1 MRKLLALATAGLLT
15 FGLVGCGASN
25 TSTITVVSR
34 EDGSGTRG
42 AFVEL
47 FGIEEKDA
55 DGNKVD
61 KTIDD
66 AEITSSTSV
75 MLQSISENENAIG
88 YVSLGSMDE
97 SLAKAAKIDGVEATV
112 ENIKSGEYKVA
123 RPFNIATSKN
133 VSDVTTDF
141 ISFIMSEEGQKVV
154 EESGYIS
161 QGNEGT
167 YEKSDVSGKI
177 VIAGSSSVT
186 PVMEKLKEAYTKIN
200 TNVTIELQQ
209 NDSTTGMNSVIEG
222 VCDIGMASRE
232 LKDSELEAGL
242 EPMVIAMDGI
252 AVIINKENEKDSL
265 SSETVKAIYTG
276 EVTDWT
282 EVE

>member
-47 FGIEEKDA
+47 FGIDEKDA

-154 EESGYIS
+154 EEAGYIS

>member
-161 QGNEGT
+161 QGNEGA

>member
-1 MRKLLALATAGLLT
+1 MRKLLALATTGLLT

-133 VSDVTTDF
+133 VSDVTSDF

-161 QGNEGT
+161 QGNEGA

>member
-61 KTIDD
+61 LTLDD

-154 EESGYIS
+154 EEAGYIS

-242 EPMVIAMDGI
+242 EPIVIAMDGI

>member
-133 VSDVTTDF
+133 VSDVTSDF
-141 ISFIMSEEGQKVV
+141 ISFIMSE
-154 EESGYIS
+154 
-161 QGNEGT
+161 
-167 YEKSDVSGKI
+167 
-177 VIAGSSSVT
+177 
-186 PVMEKLKEAYTKIN
+186 
-200 TNVTIELQQ
+200 
-209 NDSTTGMNSVIEG
+209 
-222 VCDIGMASRE
+222 
-232 LKDSELEAGL
+232 
-242 EPMVIAMDGI
+242 
-252 AVIINKENEKDSL
+252 
-265 SSETVKAIYTG
+265 
-276 EVTDWT
+276 
-282 EVE
+282 

>member
-133 VSDVTTDF
+133 VSDVTSDF

-154 EESGYIS
+154 EEAGYIS
-161 QGNEGT
+161 QGNEGA

>member
-1 MRKLLALATAGLLT
+1 MRKLLALATTGLLT

-154 EESGYIS
+154 EEAGYIS
-161 QGNEGT
+161 QGNEGA

>member
-1 MRKLLALATAGLLT
+1 MRKLLALATTGLLT

-133 VSDVTTDF
+133 VSDVTSDF

-154 EESGYIS
+154 EEAGYIS
-161 QGNEGT
+161 QGNEGA

>member
-88 YVSLGSMDE
+88 YVSLGSMDQ

-154 EESGYIS
+154 EEAGYIS

>member
-154 EESGYIS
+154 EEAGYIS